1 MTPHPQP
8 QRCIEVHDAG
18 MGEHEYFVFYDGTY
32 YATTDTRKK
41 AEKIIEMLDAT
52 DEDYN
57 VCCAS
62 HSSAASEQEIRGKVL
77 DELCERCFKEI
88 EKCEVAIR
96 KYPSLQKSNTGSK
109 LAFEVVIQWISELR
123 SKQGGEQG

>member
-1 MTPHPQP
+1 MRIFRVNYHVGIA
-8 QRCIEVHDAG
+8 CI
-18 MGEHEYFVFYDGTY
+18 
-32 YATTDTRKK
+32 
-41 AEKIIEMLDAT
+41 
-52 DEDYN
+52 
-57 VCCAS
+57 S
-62 HSSAASEQEIRGKVL
+62 HSSAQSEQEIREKVL

-123 SKQGGEQG
+123 SKQGEPAQQAELK